1 MAMNFLDQLLNL
13 AGLKLPEAKERYD
26 PSVYI
31 QQEDIKPAAIKSSTA
46 NAEPAR
52 ANKTTQQEQATSE
65 LTGVAK
71 YMAKQKQQEQ
81 PQAANEAQPDAGE
94 PKTAQLSG
102 VARYVAKLEQEA
114 REKAE
119 VEAAALANMSG
130 VERYLARLEG
140 KTVAPPNQTPVT
152 NTPEEIKPTRV
163 ERYLSSRIEKES
175 AKTVAAPAKPVAKET
190 KPAAKPVE
198 TQAKQPETAPASK
211 QAQPAKPAEKK
222 ASKSSAPVKKE
233 QEVKTAPSDKI
244 IDLTVNGEQCHAST
258 SRGKRCRRST
268 GLKVIER
275 TIDGKKYRFYACP
288 QHSNKN
294 FIPSPELLEK

>member
-31 QQEDIKPAAIKSSTA
+31 QEDIKPAATKPSTA

-52 ANKTTQQEQATSE
+52 INKTSQKEQATSA

-71 YMAKQKQQEQ
+71 YMAKQQ
-81 PQAANEAQPDAGE
+81 PQAAQEAQPAEGG

-102 VARYVAKLEQEA
+102 VARYVAKLEHEA

-119 VEAAALANMSG
+119 AEAAALANMSG

-140 KTVAPPNQTPVT
+140 KTVAPLNQTPVN
-152 NTPEEIKPTRV
+152 NTPKAVTPTRV
-163 ERYLSSRIEKES
+163 ERYLSSRIENTS
-175 AKTVAAPAKPVAKET
+175 AKTIAAPAKPAAKET
-190 KPAAKPVE
+190 KTVAKPVE
-198 TQAKQPETAPASK
+198 HQAKQPEPTPASK
-211 QAQPAKPAEKK
+211 QAPPAKPTEKK
-222 ASKSSAPVKKE
+222 VSKPSAPVKKE
-233 QEVKTAPSDKI
+233 PEVKKASSDKI
-244 IDLTVNGEQCHAST
+244 IDLTVNGEQCHATT

-288 QHSNKN
+288 QHNNKD
-294 FIPSPELLEK
+294 FQPSPELLEN

>member
-1 MAMNFLDQLLNL
+1 MAINFLDQLLNL

-31 QQEDIKPAAIKSSTA
+31 QEDIKPAAGKPSTA

-52 ANKTTQQEQATSE
+52 ANKTAQKEQATST

-71 YMAKQKQQEQ
+71 YIAKQQ
-81 PQAANEAQPDAGE
+81 PQTANEAQSDAGE
-94 PKTAQLSG
+94 PKTAQLSR

-119 VEAAALANMSG
+119 AEAANLSNMSG

-140 KTVAPPNQTPVT
+140 KTVAPPSQTPVT
-152 NTPEEIKPTRV
+152 NTQEEIKPTRV
-163 ERYLSSRIEKES
+163 ERYLSSRIEKKP

-190 KPAAKPVE
+190 KPATKPVE
-198 TQAKQPETAPASK
+198 PQAKQPVPAPVSK
-211 QAQPAKPAEKK
+211 QAPPAKPAEKK
-222 ASKSSAPVKKE
+222 VSKPSAPIKKE
-233 QEVKTAPSDKI
+233 PEVKTAPTDKI
-244 IDLTVNGEQCHAST
+244 IDLTVNGEQCHATT
-258 SRGKRCRRST
+258 SMGKRCRRST

-275 TIDGKKYRFYACP
+275 TIDGKRYRFYACP
-288 QHSNKN
+288 QHNN
-294 FIPSPELLEK
+294 NDFQPSPELLT

>member
-31 QQEDIKPAAIKSSTA
+31 QEEIKPSVA
-46 NAEPAR
+46 NAEPTR
-52 ANKTTQQEQATSE
+52 SNKTAQQEQATSE

-81 PQAANEAQPDAGE
+81 PQAAQETQSNTDE

-119 VEAAALANMSG
+119 AEAAALANMSG
-130 VERYLARLEG
+130 VERYLAKLEG
-140 KTVAPPNQTPVT
+140 KNVAPPNQTPVT
-152 NTPEEIKPTRV
+152 YTQKEVAPTRV

-175 AKTVAAPAKPVAKET
+175 AKTVATPAKPAVKET
-190 KPAAKPVE
+190 KAAAKPVVSE
-198 TQAKQPETAPASK
+198 VKQPEPTTVSK
-211 QAQPAKPAEKK
+211 QEPPAKPAEKK
-222 ASKSSAPVKKE
+222 ASKPSAPVKKE
-233 QEVKTAPSDKI
+233 PEVKTAPSDKI
-244 IDLTVNGEQCHAST
+244 IDLTVNGEQCHATT

-275 TIDGKKYRFYACP
+275 TVDGKRYRFYACP
-288 QHSNKN
+288 QHNNKD
-294 FIPSPELLEK
+294 FQPSPEILEK